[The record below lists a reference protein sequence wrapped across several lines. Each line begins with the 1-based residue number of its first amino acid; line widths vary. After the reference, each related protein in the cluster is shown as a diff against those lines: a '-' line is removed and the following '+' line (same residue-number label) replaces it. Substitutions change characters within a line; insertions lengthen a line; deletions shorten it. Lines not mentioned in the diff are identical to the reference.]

1 MYFCEECGSKERK
14 VNVVGGRVLCHE
26 CTILELR
33 RLDALDGKK
42 RWVVSSDAIELLKQ
56 LVKDRVY

>member
-1 MYFCEECGSKERK
+1 MGKRIHIEKPVYFCEECGSKERK

-33 RLDALDGKK
+33 RLDALDG
-42 RWVVSSDAIELLKQ
+42 R
-56 LVKDRVY
+56 